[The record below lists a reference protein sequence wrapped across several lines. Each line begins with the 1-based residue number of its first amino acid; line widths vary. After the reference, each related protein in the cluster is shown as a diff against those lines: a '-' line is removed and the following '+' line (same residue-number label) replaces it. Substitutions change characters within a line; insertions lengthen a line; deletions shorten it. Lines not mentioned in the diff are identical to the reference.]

1 MGSKKNPVVKNPVI
15 NWREVVRFKRELKTR
30 EKEVANG
37 DGN

>member
-1 MGSKKNPVVKNPVI
+1 MGSKMNPVVRNPVI
-15 NWREVVRFKRELKTR
+15 NWREVARLKRELGIR